1 MRTSFACA
9 SWRRS
14 RSRLGNEA
22 LSSPESPAETQGGR
36 SGAGEARVR
45 PREEGIDRSRRLRA
59 RWWFY
64 RRRKR
69 TLTMTRQLCGL
80 RSTGRPRRTGRA
92 RRRPES
98 GWTVPSTWSVFG
110 LKPSGPGV
118 SWSVR
123 SKLCGHDSTRAQD
136 ALQPRGFALG
146 GRTQKCRAAIPRSP
160 DGHVQCSSASAAA
173 GASRLTAVRR

>member
-36 SGAGEARVR
+36 SY
-45 PREEGIDRSRRLRA
+45 RSRRLRA

-69 TLTMTRQLCGL
+69 TLTMMRQLCGL
-80 RSTGRPRRTGRA
+80 RSTGLRRTGRA

-136 ALQPRGFALG
+136 ALPPRAFALG

>member
-1 MRTSFACA
+1 MVV
-9 SWRRS
+9 
-14 RSRLGNEA
+14 
-22 LSSPESPAETQGGR
+22 LSAAETNADDDAATVWSAVHR
-36 SGAGEARVR
+36 AAAANWESAPATRV
-45 PREEGIDRSRRLRA
+45 GI
-59 RWWFY
+59 W
-64 RRRKR
+64 
-69 TLTMTRQLCGL
+69 
-80 RSTGRPRRTGRA
+80 
-92 RRRPES
+92 
-98 GWTVPSTWSVFG
+98 STWSVFG

-118 SWSVR
+118 SWYVR